1 MSELKRMRNQ
11 NAKELGLVEIGNKWF
26 RKNKEGL
33 EEMIMF
39 DPIFGWLSANELF
52 NLRQTDPRTAP

>member
-1 MSELKRMRNQ
+1 MRNQ